1 MFELIRM
8 SGHFGSLA
16 AILGLVVLALVVI
29 KAVQLSRG
37 NVTPGQAWESS
48 LNTILFWG
56 AFAAV
61 LGFLGQCYGIYEAMM
76 ASRAAEE
83 IAPWVVAMGFFVSFT
98 STLIGL
104 AVLSV
109 AALCWFVLRFWSQ
122 RVTAGAPA
130 TA

>member
-1 MFELIRM
+1 MFELLQH
-8 SGHFGSLA
+8 SGPFGQLA

-37 NVTPGQAWESS
+37 NVTPGQAWENS

-56 AFAAV
+56 AYAAV
-61 LGFLGQCYGIYEAMM
+61 LGFLGQCYGIYVAMM
-76 ASRAAEE
+76 AIRAAEE
-83 IAPWVVAMGFFVSFT
+83 IAPWVVAMGFLISFT

-104 AVLSV
+104 AVLAF
-109 AALCWFVLRFWSQ
+109 AALCWFALRFWSR
-122 RVTAGAPA
+122 RVTAGAAA